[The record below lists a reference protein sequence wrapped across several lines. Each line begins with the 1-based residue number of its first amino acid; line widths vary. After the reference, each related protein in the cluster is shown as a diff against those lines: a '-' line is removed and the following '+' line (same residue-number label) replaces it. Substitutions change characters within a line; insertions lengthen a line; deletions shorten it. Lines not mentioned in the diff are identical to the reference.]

1 MARETRS
8 LVVITFRK
16 LRPIL
21 TNLLESTPQF
31 YSSNLITQ
39 IVKAQEREEVVL
51 LISLSN
57 RSILIESQV
66 YLLYKVVENHLLYNH
81 CIITC
86 LEVNSDI
93 K

>member
-31 YSSNLITQ
+31 YSSIITQ

-57 RSILIESQV
+57 SSILIESQV
-66 YLLYKVVENHLLYNH
+66 YLLYKQ
-81 CIITC
+81 
-86 LEVNSDI
+86 
-93 K
+93 

>member
-39 IVKAQEREEVVL
+39 IVKVQEREEVVL

-66 YLLYKVVENHLLYNH
+66 YLLYKQ
-81 CIITC
+81 
-86 LEVNSDI
+86 
-93 K
+93 

>member
-21 TNLLESTPQF
+21 TNLLESTSQF

-51 LISLSN
+51 LISPSN
-57 RSILIESQV
+57 SSILIESQV
-66 YLLYKVVENHLLYNH
+66 YLLYKQ
-81 CIITC
+81 
-86 LEVNSDI
+86 
-93 K
+93 

>member
-8 LVVITFRK
+8 LVVITVRK

-66 YLLYKVVENHLLYNH
+66 YLLYKQ
-81 CIITC
+81 
-86 LEVNSDI
+86 
-93 K
+93 

>member
-21 TNLLESTPQF
+21 TNLLESTSQF

-57 RSILIESQV
+57 SSILIESQV
-66 YLLYKVVENHLLYNH
+66 YLLYKQ
-81 CIITC
+81 
-86 LEVNSDI
+86 
-93 K
+93 

>member
-8 LVVITFRK
+8 LVVITYRK

-21 TNLLESTPQF
+21 TNLLESTSQF

-66 YLLYKVVENHLLYNH
+66 YLLYKQ
-81 CIITC
+81 
-86 LEVNSDI
+86 
-93 K
+93 

>member
-39 IVKAQEREEVVL
+39 IVKAQER
-51 LISLSN
+51 
-57 RSILIESQV
+57 
-66 YLLYKVVENHLLYNH
+66 
-81 CIITC
+81 
-86 LEVNSDI
+86 
-93 K
+93 

>member
-21 TNLLESTPQF
+21 TNLLESTSQF

-57 RSILIESQV
+57 SSILIESQV
-66 YLLYKVVENHLLYNH
+66 YLLYKVVENHLLYSH

>member
-21 TNLLESTPQF
+21 TNLLESTPQL

-57 RSILIESQV
+57 SSILIESQV
-66 YLLYKVVENHLLYNH
+66 YLLYKQ
-81 CIITC
+81 
-86 LEVNSDI
+86 
-93 K
+93 

>member
-21 TNLLESTPQF
+21 TNLLESTSQF

-57 RSILIESQV
+57 SAILIESQV
-66 YLLYKVVENHLLYNH
+66 YLLYKQ
-81 CIITC
+81 
-86 LEVNSDI
+86 
-93 K
+93 

>member
-21 TNLLESTPQF
+21 TNLLESTSQF

-66 YLLYKVVENHLLYNH
+66 YLLYKQ
-81 CIITC
+81 
-86 LEVNSDI
+86 
-93 K
+93 

>member
-21 TNLLESTPQF
+21 TNLLESTSQF

-51 LISLSN
+51 LISLSY

-66 YLLYKVVENHLLYNH
+66 YLLYKQ
-81 CIITC
+81 
-86 LEVNSDI
+86 
-93 K
+93 

>member
-21 TNLLESTPQF
+21 TNLLESTSQF

-39 IVKAQEREEVVL
+39 IVKAQEREAVVL
-51 LISLSN
+51 LKSLSN
-57 RSILIESQV
+57 SSILIESQV
-66 YLLYKVVENHLLYNH
+66 YLLYKQ
-81 CIITC
+81 
-86 LEVNSDI
+86 
-93 K
+93 

>member
-21 TNLLESTPQF
+21 TNLLESMPQF

-57 RSILIESQV
+57 SSILIESQV
-66 YLLYKVVENHLLYNH
+66 YLLYKQ
-81 CIITC
+81 
-86 LEVNSDI
+86 
-93 K
+93 

>member
-21 TNLLESTPQF
+21 ANLLESTSQF

-57 RSILIESQV
+57 SSILIESQV
-66 YLLYKVVENHLLYNH
+66 YLLYKQ
-81 CIITC
+81 
-86 LEVNSDI
+86 
-93 K
+93 

>member
-21 TNLLESTPQF
+21 TNLLESTSQF

-39 IVKAQEREEVVL
+39 IVKAQEREAVVL
-51 LISLSN
+51 LKSLSN
-57 RSILIESQV
+57 SSIPIESQV
-66 YLLYKVVENHLLYNH
+66 YLLYKQ
-81 CIITC
+81 
-86 LEVNSDI
+86 
-93 K
+93 

>member
-51 LISLSN
+51 LISPSN
-57 RSILIESQV
+57 SSILIESQV
-66 YLLYKVVENHLLYNH
+66 YLLYKQ
-81 CIITC
+81 
-86 LEVNSDI
+86 
-93 K
+93 